1 MAAYKVSEREIFKIE
16 IDGVELKFDPIRC
29 ILRYNKAVAELGGVA
44 EYTKRWK
51 RYHREK
57 LPALPRDATEDVREE
72 RKQLVNTMEIQDAE
86 DCIFLAEIGARTI
99 DMPLFD
105 ATNHEDGKPQLMVLQ
120 ARDVVYRYVEF
131 MTKKESGEETSTLPS
146 KPDSPPSNETGEAGQ
161 STPTS

>member
-16 IDGVELKFDPIRC
+16 VDGVELKFDPIRC
-29 ILRYNKAVAELGGVA
+29 ILRYNKAVSDLGGVA

-51 RYHREK
+51 RYHRDK